1 MPRILVVEDE
11 FIISLNASMLLE
23 DEGFDVDVAYDGAE
37 ALKKVEANP
46 PDLII
51 ADYMMPVMDGLEMIA
66 RLRAQG
72 WSGPIILVTS
82 IPEEKLPASYNGG
95 HDAYLSK
102 PYLANQFIA
111 AVHRLLGDRPA
122 SV

>member
-1 MPRILVVEDE
+1 MSTILVVEDE

-23 DEGFDVDVAYDGAE
+23 DEGFHVDVAYDGAE
-37 ALKKVEANP
+37 ALEMVAANP

-51 ADYMMPVMDGLEMIA
+51 ADYMMPVMDGLEMIT

-72 WSGPIILVTS
+72 WAGPIMLVTS
-82 IPEEKLPASYNGG
+82 IPEEKLPVSYARG

-102 PYLANQFIA
+102 PYLAQQFIE
-111 AVHRLLGDRPA
+111 AVRRLLGNR
-122 SV
+122 